1 MRVFPST
8 SSTLLQTLAARK
20 TGVSEAA
27 WVRFFELYTPAM
39 RRFIEMNDH
48 THDPDDVIQDVYVS
62 LVDILENN
70 RYDADKSRFR
80 TFLAMLIRRR
90 LVSLYRREEARRD
103 DGAKISL
110 EVLRGNGELDSASM
124 PCELI
129 VPASQPDEIDLSWAR
144 AKHEAAVEHVL
155 TKTALSVQT
164 KSVYRAYVIE
174 GLPIDEVE
182 REFGVSRDVI
192 YKIKFRVDSAIAV
205 IEEEYADENAEESTG
220 D

>member
-8 SSTLLQTLAARK
+8 STTLLQTLAAK
-20 TGVSEAA
+20 NTGVSEAA
-27 WVRFFELYTPAM
+27 WARFFELYTPAM

-70 RYDADKSRFR
+70 RYDAGKSRFR
-80 TFLAMLIRRR
+80 TFLAMLIRRK
-90 LVSLYRREEARRD
+90 LVSLYRSEEARGR
-103 DGAKISL
+103 GANRSL

-174 GLPIDEVE
+174 GRPIDEVE

-205 IEEEYADENAEESTG
+205 IEEEYADENAETPSG

>member
-8 SSTLLQTLAARK
+8 SSTLLQTLATRK

-27 WVRFFELYTPAM
+27 RVRFFELYTPAM

-174 GLPIDEVE
+174 GRPIDEVE

-205 IEEEYADENAEESTG
+205 IEEEYADENAETPTG

>member
-8 SSTLLQTLAARK
+8 STTLLQTLAAK
-20 TGVSEAA
+20 NTGVSEAA
-27 WVRFFELYTPAM
+27 WARFFELYTPAM

-70 RYDADKSRFR
+70 RYDAGKSRFR
-80 TFLAMLIRRR
+80 TFLAMLIRRK
-90 LVSLYRREEARRD
+90 LVSLYRSEEARGR
-103 DGAKISL
+103 GANRSL
-110 EVLRGNGELDSASM
+110 EVLRESGELDSADV
-124 PCELI
+124 PCQLT
-129 VPASQPDEIDLSWAR
+129 VPARQVDDIDLSWAR

-174 GLPIDEVE
+174 ARPIDEVE
-182 REFGVSRDVI
+182 RKFGVSRDVI

-205 IEEEYADENAEESTG
+205 IEEEYADENAETPPG
-220 D
+220 N

>member
-8 SSTLLQTLAARK
+8 STTLLQTLAAK
-20 TGVSEAA
+20 NTGVSEAA
-27 WVRFFELYTPAM
+27 WARFFELYTPAM

-70 RYDADKSRFR
+70 RYDAGKSRFR
-80 TFLAMLIRRR
+80 TFLAMLIRRK
-90 LVSLYRREEARRD
+90 LVSLYRSEEARGR
-103 DGAKISL
+103 GANRSL

-174 GLPIDEVE
+174 GRPIDEVE

-205 IEEEYADENAEESTG
+205 IEEEYVDENVETPPG
-220 D
+220 N

>member
-1 MRVFPST
+1 M
-8 SSTLLQTLAARK
+8 
-20 TGVSEAA
+20 
-27 WVRFFELYTPAM
+27 RFFELYTPAM

-90 LVSLYRREEARRD
+90 LVSLYRREEARG
-103 DGAKISL
+103 DGAKIPL
-110 EVLRGNGELDSASM
+110 EMLRGNGELDSASM

-129 VPASQPDEIDLSWAR
+129 VPASQPDEIDRSWAR
-144 AKHEAAVEHVL
+144 AKHDAAEEHVL

-174 GLPIDEVE
+174 GRPIDEVE

-205 IEEEYADENAEESTG
+205 IEEEYADENTETPPG

>member
-8 SSTLLQTLAARK
+8 STTLLQTLAAK
-20 TGVSEAA
+20 NTGVSEAA
-27 WVRFFELYTPAM
+27 WARFFELYTPAM

-62 LVDILENN
+62 LVYILENN
-70 RYDADKSRFR
+70 RYDAGKSRFR
-80 TFLAMLIRRR
+80 TFLAMLIRRK
-90 LVSLYRREEARRD
+90 LVSLYRSEEARGR
-103 DGAKISL
+103 GANRSL
-110 EVLRGNGELDSASM
+110 EVLRESGELDSADV
-124 PCELI
+124 PCQLT
-129 VPASQPDEIDLSWAR
+129 VPARQVDDIDLSWAR

-174 GLPIDEVE
+174 GRPIDEVE
-182 REFGVSRDVI
+182 RKFGVSRDVI

-205 IEEEYADENAEESTG
+205 IEEEYADENAETPSG

>member
-20 TGVSEAA
+20 AGVSEAA

-90 LVSLYRREEARRD
+90 LVSLYRREEARG
-103 DGAKISL
+103 DGAKIPL
-110 EVLRGNGELDSASM
+110 EMLRGNGELDSASM

-174 GLPIDEVE
+174 GRPIDEVE

>member
-8 SSTLLQTLAARK
+8 STTLLQTLAAK
-20 TGVSEAA
+20 NTGVSEAA
-27 WVRFFELYTPAM
+27 WARFFELYTPAM

-70 RYDADKSRFR
+70 RYDAGKSRFR
-80 TFLAMLIRRR
+80 TFLAMLIRRK
-90 LVSLYRREEARRD
+90 LVSLYRSEEARGR
-103 DGAKISL
+103 GANRSL
-110 EVLRGNGELDSASM
+110 EVLRESGELDSADV
-124 PCELI
+124 PCQLT
-129 VPASQPDEIDLSWAR
+129 VPARQVDDIDLSWAR

-174 GLPIDEVE
+174 ARPIDEVE
-182 REFGVSRDVI
+182 RKFGVSRDVI

-205 IEEEYADENAEESTG
+205 IEEEYVDENAETPPG
-220 D
+220 N

>member
-8 SSTLLQTLAARK
+8 STTLLQTLAAK
-20 TGVSEAA
+20 NTGVSEAA
-27 WVRFFELYTPAM
+27 WARFFELYTPAM

-70 RYDADKSRFR
+70 RYDAGKSRFR
-80 TFLAMLIRRR
+80 TFLAMLIRRK
-90 LVSLYRREEARRD
+90 LVSLYRSEEARGR
-103 DGAKISL
+103 GANRSL

-174 GLPIDEVE
+174 GRPIDEVE
-182 REFGVSRDVI
+182 RKFGVSRDVI

-205 IEEEYADENAEESTG
+205 IEEEYADENAETPSG

>member
-8 SSTLLQTLAARK
+8 SSTLLQTLAAK
-20 TGVSEAA
+20 NTGVSEAA
-27 WVRFFELYTPAM
+27 WARFFELYTPAM

-80 TFLAMLIRRR
+80 TFLAMLIRRK
-90 LVSLYRREEARRD
+90 LVSLYRSEEARGR
-103 DGAKISL
+103 GANRSL
-110 EVLRGNGELDSASM
+110 EVLRESGELDSADV
-124 PCELI
+124 PCQLT
-129 VPASQPDEIDLSWAR
+129 VPARQVDDIDLSWAR

-174 GLPIDEVE
+174 GRPIDEVE

-205 IEEEYADENAEESTG
+205 IEEEYADENAETPSG

>member
-1 MRVFPST
+1 M
-8 SSTLLQTLAARK
+8 
-20 TGVSEAA
+20 
-27 WVRFFELYTPAM
+27 RFFELYTPAM

-90 LVSLYRREEARRD
+90 LVSLYRREEARG

-110 EVLRGNGELDSASM
+110 EMLRGNGELDSASM

-129 VPASQPDEIDLSWAR
+129 VPASQPDEIDRSWAR
-144 AKHEAAVEHVL
+144 AKHDAAEEHVL

-174 GLPIDEVE
+174 GRPIDEVE

-205 IEEEYADENAEESTG
+205 IEEEYADENTETPPG